1 VTYSETI
8 EYLYGIRLFGQK
20 LGLETTQYLLRLL
33 GDPQKSL
40 RFIHIA
46 GTNGKGS
53 VAAMLHAV
61 LSTAGYKTGLYTSP
75 HLVSF
80 CERFQVN
87 GRPIDEADVVRLVDE
102 IKPVL
107 EQVAANPEFHAP
119 TFFETVT
126 AIALRYF
133 AEQKVDVVVWETGLG
148 GRLDATNVVVPLVSV
163 VTNIAFDHTQYL
175 GETLAEIAREKCGI
189 IKPGVPVVTAAVAE
203 EALQVIQSAAAAQG
217 STLTAVGRDIG
228 ATRLSEDEQCQ
239 RLELTGTR
247 QGYGPLTIPLL
258 GAHQTINCATAV
270 AALEASGLAVSPKQV
285 HDGLIRTA
293 WPGRFQIVH
302 HDPPVVLDGAHNAAA
317 AERLAATLREHIA
330 GRKLTLILGVL
341 RDKNYD
347 QMCQILA
354 PLAVRVL
361 CVPVNSERTSEP
373 DQLARWCKAA
383 NPAAR
388 ITVERNLSAAYAQ
401 ARCDG
406 AETIAIAG
414 SLFLVGEALDRLGFA
429 QGTKAKT
436 ARELVLQ

>member
-1 VTYSETI
+1 MTYPETI

-20 LGLETTQYLLRLL
+20 LGLETMQYLLQLM
-33 GDPQKSL
+33 GEPQKSL

-53 VAAMLHAV
+53 VAAMLSAV
-61 LSTAGYKTGLYTSP
+61 LSTPGYKTGLYTSP

-80 CERFQVN
+80 CERFQIN
-87 GRPIDEADVVRLVDE
+87 GQPISEADVMRLVEE
-102 IKPVL
+102 IRPML
-107 EQVAANPEFHAP
+107 EAVGANPEFHAP
-119 TFFETVT
+119 TFFETIT

-148 GRLDATNVVVPLVSV
+148 GRLDATNVIVPLVSAI
-163 VTNIAFDHTQYL
+163 TNIAFDHTQYL
-175 GETLAEIAREKCGI
+175 GETLAQIATEKCGI
-189 IKPGVPVVTAAVAE
+189 IKPGVPVVTAAAE
-203 EALQVIQSAAAAQG
+203 EALRVIQSTAAAQG
-217 STLTAVGRDIG
+217 SPLTVVGRNVG
-228 ATRLSEDEQCQ
+228 ATRLSEDEECQ
-239 RLELTGTR
+239 RVELAGTR
-247 QGYGPLTIPLL
+247 QDYGPLTIPLL

-270 AALEASGLAVSPKQV
+270 AALEASGLTVDPKQV
-285 HDGLIRTA
+285 HEGLTRTA

-302 HDPPVVLDGAHNAAA
+302 HDPTVVLDGAHNAAA
-317 AERLAATLREHIA
+317 AERLAATLREHSA

-354 PLAVRVL
+354 PLAVRVV

-373 DQLARWCKAA
+373 DQLARWCQAA
-383 NPAAR
+383 NPSAR
-388 ITVERNLSAAYAQ
+388 ITVEQNLSAGYAQ
-401 ARCDG
+401 ARNEG

-429 QGTKAKT
+429 KGTKAKT
-436 ARELVLQ
+436 PRELVLQ